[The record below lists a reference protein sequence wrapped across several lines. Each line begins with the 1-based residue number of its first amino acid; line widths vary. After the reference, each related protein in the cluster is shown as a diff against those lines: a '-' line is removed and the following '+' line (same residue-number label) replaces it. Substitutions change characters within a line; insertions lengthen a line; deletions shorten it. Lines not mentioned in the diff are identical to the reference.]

1 MLVADPDYVLALY
14 PYPYHTARGSMR
26 TTLTAHV
33 IKKEPNRRAGKVM
46 CLLARLADRLAARP
60 RHKLRRPRQ
69 AAVLLALTGIDP
81 RSAER
86 DAADTDTC
94 ARCVARSA
102 RTRNGADS
110 VRACRDRSELRL
122 LFTRRTDSVSTHK
135 GQVAFPGGRA
145 EPGELPSETALREV
159 CLLPPGA
166 RLLTFPAKLDAHSP
180 RPQAHEEIGLPPERV
195 RIVGLL
201 DDLASFNNDTT
212 VTPVVGHVDGGL
224 PPLVAERG
232 EVARI
237 FSVRLSELRDP
248 ARWETRGQTWRG
260 GLVFNQFYF
269 SHEGETIWGLSA
281 YATLQLISMAY
292 GASPVDH
299 MRLSVPDCPSVRGLR
314 LRPPWE
320 TPPAT

>member
-1 MLVADPDYVLALY
+1 
-14 PYPYHTARGSMR
+14 
-26 TTLTAHV
+26 
-33 IKKEPNRRAGKVM
+33 M

-60 RHKLRRPRQ
+60 RHALRRPRQ
-69 AAVLLALTGIDP
+69 AAVLLALTGIDL

-86 DAADTDTC
+86 DVAETDTC
-94 ARCVARSA
+94 ARCGARSA

-110 VRACRDRSELRL
+110 AWACRDRSELTL

-145 EPGELPSETALREV
+145 EPGEMPAETALREV
-159 CLLPPGA
+159 CSPVA
-166 RLLTFPAKLDAHSP
+166 RLLTFPAKLGAHSP

-212 VTPVVGHVDGGL
+212 VTPVVGHVDGSL

-237 FSVRLSELRDP
+237 FSVRMSELRDP

-269 SHEGETIWGLSA
+269 AHEGETIWGLSA

-299 MRLSVPDCPSVRGLR
+299 MRLPVPDCPSVRSLR
-314 LRPPWE
+314 RRPPAE
-320 TPPAT
+320 TPPRQHDSPGRL